1 MSEQPTATNTP
12 KDSSGKLILLYFV
25 MFFGF
30 IATMDGIFVYI
41 AISTQTGVV
50 TDQAYER
57 GLAFNETLAKAQ
69 SQPLLNQTANYESGV
84 LRWKLSRADSTPLN
98 SAVVSARIIRPIQD
112 GYDHDVTLDYMENG
126 IYETRLDLPLQ
137 GNWRAKLISKWDD
150 KQYQTTFEFI
160 K

>member
-1 MSEQPTATNTP
+1 MSEHSTATNSP

-30 IATMDGIFVYI
+30 IATMDGIFVYM

-57 GLAFNETLAKAQ
+57 GLAFNDIVEKAK

-84 LRWKLSRADSTPLN
+84 LRWKLADDDNNPLT
-98 SAVVSARIIRPIQD
+98 SAIVSARIIRPVQD
-112 GYDHDVTLDYMENG
+112 GYDHDITLEHQGNG
-126 IYETRLDLPLQ
+126 IYEVHLNLPLQ
-137 GNWRAKLISKWDD
+137 GRWRAKLISKWDD
-150 KQYQTTFEFI
+150 KQYQSTFEFI